1 MEIIGIQKGF
11 ESLEIYFDQG
21 LQGIDLIQLS
31 EQAKEV
37 SGDGIVFSSIGI
49 YVNSLQSE
57 EKRHEVEKCI
67 DCAKLWTKA
76 H

>member
-1 MEIIGIQKGF
+1 MEIIVIQKGF
-11 ESLEIYFDQG
+11 ESVEIYFDQG

-31 EQAKEV
+31 EQEKEI

-57 EKRHEVEKCI
+57 EKRHEVEKSI